1 VRLLPRP
8 TGLWLNANFV
18 KLWSGQ
24 TVSILGTLMQALQ
37 FTAVLV
43 LDATPFQMALLAA
56 SAVAPGLVVGLAA
69 RAWIDR
75 LRRRPIL
82 IATDLGRAALL
93 GSVPAAYFLDVLTIE
108 HLYVVA
114 LLSGLL
120 TFLFNVAYGA
130 YLPSLVRR
138 DELIDANSKLSTS
151 ASAVEIGAFSLGG
164 WLVQWFTAIT
174 ATVVDALTF
183 LLSGLL
189 IAWIRTPEPR
199 PARAAGGRDLRRE
212 IAEGLRRV
220 WSDPLM
226 RAMGGYQLARAFGG
240 GAVGALILL
249 YGTEELGFQ
258 PGMLGTIF
266 AVGGAASVVGAMAA
280 GRVTRRVG
288 IGRAITYGAFVEGVA
303 MLLIPLARGPLVVA
317 GALLAGHQLGDGAA
331 IVHEINQV
339 SLRQAITPGPLL
351 GRVNASFRMIG
362 LGAALL
368 GSMAAGV
375 VAEAVGMRV
384 ALVGAAVAAFLGA
397 AVLALS
403 PIRSAVTAPRPTS
416 EGPGAPYD
424 TRSPRR
430 AWYNGGHR
438 KRHIKEERS
447 GPRNCR

>member
-1 VRLLPRP
+1 MRLIPRP
-8 TGLWLNANFV
+8 TGLWRNGDFV

-69 RAWIDR
+69 GAWIDR
-75 LRRRPIL
+75 LQRRPIL
-82 IATDLGRAALL
+82 IAADLGRAALL
-93 GSVPAAYFLDVLTIE
+93 GSVPAAYALDMLTIE
-108 HLYVVA
+108 HLYIVS
-114 LLSGLL
+114 LLSGVL

-138 DELIDANSKLSTS
+138 EELIEANSKLSAS

-164 WLVQWFTAIT
+164 WVVQWFTAIT
-174 ATVVDALTF
+174 ATVVDSFTF

-199 PARAAGGRDLRRE
+199 PPRAAGGRDLRRE

-220 WSDPLM
+220 WTDPLL

-249 YGTEELGFQ
+249 YGIEELGFR

-288 IGRAITYGAFVEGVA
+288 IGRAIVYGATLEGLT
-303 MLLIPLARGPLVVA
+303 MLLIPLARGPFIVA
-317 GALLAGHQLGDGAA
+317 GALLVGHQLGDGAA

-368 GSMAAGV
+368 GSVAAGV
-375 VAEAVGMRV
+375 VAEAVGMRA
-384 ALVGAAVAAFLGA
+384 ALAGAAVAALLGA
-397 AVLALS
+397 AWLALS
-403 PIRSAVTAPRPTS
+403 PIRPLLTAPHVAG
-416 EGPGAPYD
+416 EDPGAP
-424 TRSPRR
+424 
-430 AWYNGGHR
+430 
-438 KRHIKEERS
+438 
-447 GPRNCR
+447 